1 MRMVIYYLFIIMVIY
16 FPVYDVI
23 NFRINLQPRAKYIGN
38 LQGFTENLEWKRKF
52 NFAFWLFFFLFFC
65 GGVGVRITGLPR
77 KGEGISLTPDT

>member
-23 NFRINLQPRAKYIGN
+23 NFIINLQSRAKYIGN

-52 NFAFWLFFFLFFC
+52 NFAFWPFFFVFFLW
-65 GGVGVRITGLPR
+65 GGGGTNHRTAAERG
-77 KGEGISLTPDT
+77 GHFFNS

>member
-23 NFRINLQPRAKYIGN
+23 NFIINLQSRAKYIGN

-52 NFAFWLFFFLFFC
+52 NFAFWPFFFFFFV
-65 GGVGVRITGLPR
+65 GGRGYESQDCRG
-77 KGEGISLTPDT
+77 KGRAFL